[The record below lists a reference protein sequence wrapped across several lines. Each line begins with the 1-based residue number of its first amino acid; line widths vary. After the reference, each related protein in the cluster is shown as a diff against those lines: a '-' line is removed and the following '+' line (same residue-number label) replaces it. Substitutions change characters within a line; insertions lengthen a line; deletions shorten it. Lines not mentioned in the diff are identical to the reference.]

1 MTTRNDSQLR
11 TLVTNAQCLN
21 SSHVNGMYQKEL

>member
-1 MTTRNDSQLR
+1 MTTHDDSQLR
-11 TLVTNAQCLN
+11 ALVTNAQCLN